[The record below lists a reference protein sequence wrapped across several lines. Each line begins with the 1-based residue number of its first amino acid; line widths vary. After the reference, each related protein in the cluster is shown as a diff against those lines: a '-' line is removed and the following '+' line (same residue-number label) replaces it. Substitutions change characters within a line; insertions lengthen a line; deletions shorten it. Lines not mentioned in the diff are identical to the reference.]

1 MYHLLSH
8 HVNITYISDCT
19 SDILDVV
26 IILDASGSIGSSNFQ
41 LMKNYIINMLAAFN
55 ISPVNTRVGVIRY
68 SSSASIVIPL
78 GLYSNYFQL
87 RSAINSIRY
96 TGGLTYTNLA
106 LNLLSTAFATARVD
120 EGVPRVVIVFID
132 GQSSSRT
139 ATVQAA
145 QNVHNAGIY
154 VYSFGIGR
162 VSNTELTAI
171 ASSGQNNVFYV
182 SSFSASNFQGV
193 LKQLQVS
200 TCTSKS
206 FSS

>member
-1 MYHLLSH
+1 MSH
-8 HVNITYISDCT
+8 CVNITYISDCT

-68 SSSASIVIPL
+68 ATSASIVVPL
-78 GLYSNYFQL
+78 GLYGNYFQL

-96 TGGLTYTNLA
+96 TGGKTYTNLA

-120 EGVPRVVIVFID
+120 EGIPRVAIVFTD
-132 GQSSSRT
+132 GRST
-139 ATVQAA
+139 NAAATVQAA
-145 QNVHNAGIY
+145 QRVHNAGIY

-206 FSS
+206 FSF

>member
-1 MYHLLSH
+1 MSH
-8 HVNITYISDCT
+8 CVNITYISDCT

-68 SSSASIVIPL
+68 ASSASIVVPL
-78 GLYSNYFQL
+78 GLYGNYFQL

-96 TGGLTYTNLA
+96 TGGHTYTNLA
-106 LNLLSTAFATARVD
+106 LNLLSTAFTTARVD
-120 EGVPRVVIVFID
+120 EGIPRVAIVFTD
-132 GQSSSRT
+132 GRST
-139 ATVQAA
+139 NAAATVQAA
-145 QNVHNAGIY
+145 QRVHNAGIY
-154 VYSFGIGR
+154 VYSFGIG
-162 VSNTELTAI
+162 SGISSTELTAI